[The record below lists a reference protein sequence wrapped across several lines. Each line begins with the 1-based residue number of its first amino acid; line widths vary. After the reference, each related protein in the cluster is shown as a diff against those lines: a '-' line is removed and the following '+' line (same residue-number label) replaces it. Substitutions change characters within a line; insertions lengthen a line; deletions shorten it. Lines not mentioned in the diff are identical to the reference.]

1 MKHFRIIAIA
11 LLLLAIITLPVVA
24 GGAGESAKDEDIVT
38 LRFWGGVP
46 PEAGPQASVDLFNEQ
61 YADKGIR
68 VEYERFVNDDT
79 GNLKLETNLLSGDG
93 VDLYMTYTTDIL
105 AKRAEGN
112 MALDLSELIERDGF
126 DLTQYGGSLM
136 ESYYI
141 NGKPYCV
148 PTKLDQ
154 YGIVL
159 NKDMFDAAGIPIPT
173 EWTFDE
179 FREVAKKLTHG
190 EGQDKVYG
198 MFWNSQQDLTYI
210 LSYLV
215 AQTNGGDPMYLSETE
230 SAFTDPVVLAAV
242 ELIYN
247 MMNVDGSSPT
257 HADSV
262 TQKLSQEGV
271 FLAGKSAMTIGPWM
285 VRSIKDLDNYPH
297 DFVTA
302 FAPYPVYA
310 EGQRNFTQGG
320 YGDMLCIN
328 PKSEHI
334 EEAWEFI
341 KWFTSTDTQVEYGND
356 IEALMGTMGRFD
368 TANIEALKRLS
379 WSQSELDLL
388 LAQMEEQIEIPII
401 PATYAVTRNLTNAF
415 RTVVNDAENPRD
427 TLMWYN
433 KDINA
438 EITRKLEDLGMYS

>member
-242 ELIYN
+242 ELIYK

-341 KWFTSTDTQVEYGND
+341 KWYATEGMLPVVEGGRVPCFNTYDPAEVTAAFLKGGEELLD
-356 IEALMGTMGRFD
+356 SETTM
-368 TANIEALKRLS
+368 TVLIN
-379 WSQSELDLL
+379 
-388 LAQMEEQIEIPII
+388 
-401 PATYAVTRNLTNAF
+401 PADNYAAPSITNHS
-415 RTVVNDAENPRD
+415 
-427 TLMWYN
+427 
-433 KDINA
+433 A
-438 EITRKLEDLGMYS
+438 EIKRVFTEEMETILLGDETPAEGMAKAKERADAILQQ

>member
-93 VDLYMTYTTDIL
+93 VDLYMTYSTDIL

-341 KWFTSTDTQVEYGND
+341 KWYATEGMLPVVEGGRVPCFNTYDPAEVTAAFLKGGEELLD
-356 IEALMGTMGRFD
+356 SETTM
-368 TANIEALKRLS
+368 TVLIN
-379 WSQSELDLL
+379 
-388 LAQMEEQIEIPII
+388 
-401 PATYAVTRNLTNAF
+401 PADNYAAPSITNHS
-415 RTVVNDAENPRD
+415 
-427 TLMWYN
+427 
-433 KDINA
+433 A
-438 EITRKLEDLGMYS
+438 EIKRVFTEEMETILLGDETPAEGMAKAKERADAILQQ

>member
-112 MALDLSELIERDGF
+112 MALDLSELIKRDGF

-341 KWFTSTDTQVEYGND
+341 KWYATEGMLPVVEGGRVPCFNTYDPAEVTAAFLKGGEELLD
-356 IEALMGTMGRFD
+356 SETTM
-368 TANIEALKRLS
+368 TVLIN
-379 WSQSELDLL
+379 
-388 LAQMEEQIEIPII
+388 
-401 PATYAVTRNLTNAF
+401 PADNYAAPSITNHS
-415 RTVVNDAENPRD
+415 
-427 TLMWYN
+427 
-433 KDINA
+433 A
-438 EITRKLEDLGMYS
+438 EIKRVFTEEMETILLGDETPAEGMAKAKERADAILQQ

>member
-341 KWFTSTDTQVEYGND
+341 KWYATEGMLPVVEGGRVPCFNTYDPAEVTAAFLKGGEELLD
-356 IEALMGTMGRFD
+356 SETTM
-368 TANIEALKRLS
+368 TV
-379 WSQSELDLL
+379 
-388 LAQMEEQIEIPII
+388 II
-401 PATYAVTRNLTNAF
+401 NPADNYAAPSITNHS
-415 RTVVNDAENPRD
+415 
-427 TLMWYN
+427 
-433 KDINA
+433 A
-438 EITRKLEDLGMYS
+438 EIKRVFTEEMETILLGDETPAEGMAKAKERADAILQQ

>member
-1 MKHFRIIAIA
+1 MDLRRIWVTTR
-11 LLLLAIITLPVVA
+11 LSVCDFLVPLLLASALVFIFIFRGTPEDAFSTFIFFSTLYFFWTGLFATCQIVN
-24 GGAGESAKDEDIVT
+24 GAIESGEWAY
-38 LRFWGGVP
+38 W
-46 PEAGPQASVDLFNEQ
+46 
-61 YADKGIR
+61 
-68 VEYERFVNDDT
+68 
-79 GNLKLETNLLSGDG
+79 
-93 VDLYMTYTTDIL
+93 
-105 AKRAEGN
+105 
-112 MALDLSELIERDGF
+112 
-126 DLTQYGGSLM
+126 
-136 ESYYI
+136 
-141 NGKPYCV
+141 
-148 PTKLDQ
+148 
-154 YGIVL
+154 VL
-159 NKDMFDAAGIPIPT
+159 GTRRSIKT
-173 EWTFDE
+173 
-179 FREVAKKLTHG
+179 
-190 EGQDKVYG
+190 
-198 MFWNSQQDLTYI
+198 
-210 LSYLV
+210 YLV

-341 KWFTSTDTQVEYGND
+341 KWYATEGMLPVVEGGRVPCFNTYDPAEVTAAFLKGGEELLD
-356 IEALMGTMGRFD
+356 SETTM
-368 TANIEALKRLS
+368 TVLIN
-379 WSQSELDLL
+379 
-388 LAQMEEQIEIPII
+388 
-401 PATYAVTRNLTNAF
+401 PADNYAAPSITNHS
-415 RTVVNDAENPRD
+415 
-427 TLMWYN
+427 
-433 KDINA
+433 A
-438 EITRKLEDLGMYS
+438 EIKRVFTEEMETILLGDETPAEGMAKAKERADAILQQ

>member
-341 KWFTSTDTQVEYGND
+341 KWYATEGMLPVVEG
-356 IEALMGTMGRFD
+356 GRVPCFNTYD
-368 TANIEALKRLS
+368 PAEVTAAFLKGG
-379 WSQSELDLL
+379 EDLL
-388 LAQMEEQIEIPII
+388 DSETTMTVLIN
-401 PATYAVTRNLTNAF
+401 PADNYAAPSITNHS
-415 RTVVNDAENPRD
+415 
-427 TLMWYN
+427 
-433 KDINA
+433 A
-438 EITRKLEDLGMYS
+438 EIKRVFTEEMETILLGDETPAEGMAKAKERADAILQQ

>member
-341 KWFTSTDTQVEYGND
+341 KWYATEGMLPVVEGGRVPCFNTYDPTEVTAAFLKGGEELLD
-356 IEALMGTMGRFD
+356 SETTM
-368 TANIEALKRLS
+368 TVLIN
-379 WSQSELDLL
+379 
-388 LAQMEEQIEIPII
+388 
-401 PATYAVTRNLTNAF
+401 PADNYAAPSITNHS
-415 RTVVNDAENPRD
+415 
-427 TLMWYN
+427 
-433 KDINA
+433 A
-438 EITRKLEDLGMYS
+438 EIKRVFTEEMETILLGDETPAEGMAKAKERADAILQQ

>member
-105 AKRAEGN
+105 AKRADGN

-341 KWFTSTDTQVEYGND
+341 KWYATEGMLPVVEGGRVPCFNTYDPAEVTAAFLKGGEELLD
-356 IEALMGTMGRFD
+356 SETTM
-368 TANIEALKRLS
+368 TVLIN
-379 WSQSELDLL
+379 
-388 LAQMEEQIEIPII
+388 
-401 PATYAVTRNLTNAF
+401 PADNYAAPSITNHS
-415 RTVVNDAENPRD
+415 
-427 TLMWYN
+427 
-433 KDINA
+433 A
-438 EITRKLEDLGMYS
+438 EIKRVFTEEMETILLGDETPAEGMAKAKERADAILQQ

>member
-24 GGAGESAKDEDIVT
+24 GGTGESAKDEDIVT

-341 KWFTSTDTQVEYGND
+341 KWYATEGMLPVVEGGRVPCFNTYDPAEVTAAFLKGGEELLD
-356 IEALMGTMGRFD
+356 SETTM
-368 TANIEALKRLS
+368 TVLIN
-379 WSQSELDLL
+379 
-388 LAQMEEQIEIPII
+388 
-401 PATYAVTRNLTNAF
+401 PADNYAAPSITNHS
-415 RTVVNDAENPRD
+415 
-427 TLMWYN
+427 
-433 KDINA
+433 A
-438 EITRKLEDLGMYS
+438 EIKRVFTEEMETILLGDETPAEGMAKAKERADAILQQ

>member
-341 KWFTSTDTQVEYGND
+341 KWYATEGMLPVVEGGRVPCFNTYDPAEVTAAFLKGGEELLD
-356 IEALMGTMGRFD
+356 SETTM
-368 TANIEALKRLS
+368 TVLIN
-379 WSQSELDLL
+379 
-388 LAQMEEQIEIPII
+388 
-401 PATYAVTRNLTNAF
+401 PADNYAAPSITNHS
-415 RTVVNDAENPRD
+415 
-427 TLMWYN
+427 
-433 KDINA
+433 A
-438 EITRKLEDLGMYS
+438 EIKRVFTEEMETILLGDETPAEGMEKAKERADAILQQ

>member
-190 EGQDKVYG
+190 EGH
-198 MFWNSQQDLTYI
+198 LTYI

-341 KWFTSTDTQVEYGND
+341 KWYATEGMLPVVEG
-356 IEALMGTMGRFD
+356 GRVPCFNTYD
-368 TANIEALKRLS
+368 PAEVTAAFLKGG
-379 WSQSELDLL
+379 EDLL
-388 LAQMEEQIEIPII
+388 DSETTMTVLIN
-401 PATYAVTRNLTNAF
+401 PADNYAAPSITNHS
-415 RTVVNDAENPRD
+415 
-427 TLMWYN
+427 
-433 KDINA
+433 A
-438 EITRKLEDLGMYS
+438 EIKRVFTEEMETILLGDETPAEGMAKAKERADAILQQ

>member
-1 MKHFRIIAIA
+1 MKHLIKILTTVM
-11 LLLLAIITLPVVA
+11 LLSLV
-24 GGAGESAKDEDIVT
+24 IVT
-38 LRFWGGVP
+38 PLAASGSSETGTGEDVVTIRFWGGVP

-61 YADKGIR
+61 FADQGIR

-93 VDLYMTYTTDIL
+93 VDVYMTYTSDVM

-112 MALDLSELIERDGF
+112 MALDLTDLIERDGF
-126 DLTQYGGSLM
+126 DLTQYGGTLM

-141 NGKPYCV
+141 NGRPYCV

-179 FREVAKKLTHG
+179 FREIAKQLTHG

-198 MFWNSQQDLTYI
+198 MFWNSQQDLTYV
-210 LSYLV
+210 LQYLV
-215 AQTNGGDPMYLSETE
+215 AQTNGGDPMYRTETE
-230 SAFTDPVVLAAV
+230 SAFDDPVVVAAV
-242 ELIYN
+242 ELINN

-271 FLAGKSAMTIGPWM
+271 FLTGKSAMTIGPWM
-285 VRSIKDLDNYPH
+285 VRSIKDTDNYPH

-310 EGQRNFTQGG
+310 EGQRNYTQGG

-334 EEAWEFI
+334 EEAWTFV
-341 KWFTSTDTQVEYGND
+341 KWYATEGMLPVVEGGRVPCFNTYDPQEVTDAFLKGGEELLDSETTKKILIEPADNYAAPSITNHSAEVKRVFTEEMET
-356 IEALMGTMGRFD
+356 I
-368 TANIEALKRLS
+368 
-379 WSQSELDLL
+379 LL
-388 LAQMEEQIEIPII
+388 GEQT
-401 PATYAVTRNLTNAF
+401 PAEGMAKAKERA
-415 RTVVNDAENPRD
+415 DAI
-427 TLMWYN
+427 LQQ
-433 KDINA
+433 
-438 EITRKLEDLGMYS
+438 

>member
-1 MKHFRIIAIA
+1 MIKKRNIFITA
-11 LLLLAIITLPVVA
+11 LLLVLVTLSPVYA
-24 GGAGESAKDEDIVT
+24 NGAGESASEEDVVT
-38 LRFWGGVP
+38 IRFWGGVP
-46 PEAGPQASVDLFNEQ
+46 PEAGPQASVDLFNELYKDQ
-61 YADKGIR
+61 GIQ

-93 VDLYMTYTTDIL
+93 VDVYMTYTSDVLT
-105 AKRAEGN
+105 KRAEGN
-112 MALDLSELIERDGF
+112 MALDLTELIERDGF

-136 ESYYI
+136 ETYYI
-141 NGKPYCV
+141 NGKPYSV

-173 EWTFDE
+173 EWTYDE
-179 FREVAKKLTHG
+179 FREICKQLTHG

-198 MFWNSQQDLTYI
+198 MFWNSQQDMTYVFDYF
-210 LSYLV
+210 S
-215 AQTNGGDPMYLSETE
+215 AQTLGGDPLYKSESE
-230 SAFTDPVVLAAV
+230 ANFTDPVNVASAQ
-242 ELIYN
+242 LIYDT
-247 MMNVDGSSPT
+247 MITDGSAPT

-302 FAPYPVYA
+302 FAPYPVYK
-310 EGQRNFTQGG
+310 EGERNYTQGG

-334 EEAWEFI
+334 EEAWTFV
-341 KWFTSTDTQVEYGND
+341 KWYATEGMLPVVEGGRVPCFNTYDATEVTD
-356 IEALMGTMGRFD
+356 AF
-368 TANIEALKRLS
+368 LKGGE
-379 WSQSELDLL
+379 ELL
-388 LAQMEEQIEIPII
+388 
-401 PATYAVTRNLTNAF
+401 
-415 RTVVNDAENPRD
+415 DAETTKKVLIEPADNYAAPSITAHSPELNRIL
-427 TLMWYN
+427 TEEMEAILLGEQTPAEGMA
-433 KDINA
+433 KAQERGNA
-438 EITRKLEDLGMYS
+438 ILQAN

>member
-1 MKHFRIIAIA
+1 MKHIRIFATA
-11 LLLLAIITLPVVA
+11 LLLLTIVISPVVA
-24 GGAGESAKDEDIVT
+24 GGAGESTEDEDIVT

-46 PEAGPQASVDLFNEQ
+46 PEAGPQASVDLFNEL
-61 YADKGIR
+61 YKDKGIQ

-93 VDLYMTYTTDIL
+93 VDIYMTYTTDIL
-105 AKRAEGN
+105 SKRAEGN
-112 MALDLSELIERDGF
+112 MALDLSELIARDGF

-136 ESYYI
+136 ETYYI

-173 EWTFDE
+173 EWTYEE
-179 FREVAKKLTHG
+179 FREIAKKLTHG

-210 LSYLV
+210 LYYFA
-215 AQTNGGDPMYLSETE
+215 AQTIGGDPMYKSETE
-230 SAFTDPVVLAAV
+230 SNFTDPVVVDSIQLM
-242 ELIYN
+242 YD

-285 VRSIKDLDNYPH
+285 VRSIKDTDNYPH

-302 FAPYPVYA
+302 FAPYPVHA
-310 EGQRNFTQGG
+310 EGERNFTQGG

-334 EEAWEFI
+334 EEAWEFV
-341 KWFTSTDTQVEYGND
+341 KWYSTEGMLPVVEG
-356 IEALMGTMGRFD
+356 GRVPCFNTYNPEEV
-368 TANIEALKRLS
+368 TAAFLKGG
-379 WSQSELDLL
+379 EDLL
-388 LAQMEEQIEIPII
+388 DSESTMRVLIQ
-401 PATYAVTRNLTNAF
+401 PADNYAAPSITNH
-415 RTVVNDAENPRD
+415 
-427 TLMWYN
+427 
-433 KDINA
+433 NA
-438 EITRKLEDLGMYS
+438 EIRKVFTEEMETILLGNETLQQGMENAKARADAILAE